1 MFSQLRIV
9 AKFKAIRNLAVSP
22 EPAHFETL
30 QGEEAADWWDVAA
43 IIRAHANEILSLLCA
58 IPEEE
63 VDVQDR

>member
-22 EPAHFETL
+22 EPARFETL
-30 QGEEAADWWDVAA
+30 QGEKAADWWDVAA
-43 IIRAHANEILSLLCA
+43 AIRARANEILSLLCA